1 MIWKTTNGLGQEV
14 TWYDAEELNKIKY
27 KLYLQCNSCGKP
39 DIEIT
44 NGYGK
49 CDFCDIGEVLKIIEG
64 LENGQETS

>member
-1 MIWKTTNGLGQEV
+1 MIWKTTNALGQEV
-14 TWYDAEELNKIKY
+14 KWYSEDEINKIRD
-27 KLYLQCNSCGKP
+27 KLYYQCNSCGKP

-64 LENGQETS
+64 LENG